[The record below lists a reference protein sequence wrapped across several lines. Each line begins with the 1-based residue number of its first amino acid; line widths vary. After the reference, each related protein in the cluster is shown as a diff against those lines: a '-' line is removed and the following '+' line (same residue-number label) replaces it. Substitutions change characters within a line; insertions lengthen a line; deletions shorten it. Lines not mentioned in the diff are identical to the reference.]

1 MQIPI
6 LNGVYTDQS
15 ADFRTSYPR
24 NLIPVPKSQGI
35 SSGYLRPADGV
46 DLLGT
51 GPGPDRGGIA
61 WNGVCYR
68 VMGSKFVKIEYD
80 GTLEVIQDIGGTD
93 IVGMDYSFDRLA
105 ICTEGILHYWD
116 GVALV
121 RVTDPDLGAVRDVL
135 WVDGYFMTTDGTS
148 LVVTELT
155 DPTQVNPLK
164 YGSAEVDPDSIQCLI
179 KIRDEPYAVGRYTIE
194 AYSNVGGSFFPFQRI
209 PGSFVSRGAVGRYS
223 ACFFMDTVAFV
234 GGGRNEPISVWSAI
248 NGTASK
254 LSTREID
261 QILAGYSETT
271 LSNECL
277 LETRIQDNHQFL
289 YVHLPNQTL
298 VYDAAGST
306 AVEEPVWFVLD
317 SGLLEKQRYRARGL
331 VRCYDKWIV
340 GDPVTGQYGTL
351 TNEHAYHYGDPICWE
366 FGTTILYNEGRGA
379 IVHELELVTLTG
391 RVDSDADPV
400 VWTSYTTDGETWSQ
414 EKPKRAGKR
423 GQRNVRLSWLQQGAM
438 RHWRAQKF
446 RGTSDAFLSFARLE
460 ARVEPL
466 NV

>member
-1 MQIPI
+1 
-6 LNGVYTDQS
+6 
-15 ADFRTSYPR
+15 
-24 NLIPVPKSQGI
+24 
-35 SSGYLRPADGV
+35 
-46 DLLGT
+46 
-51 GPGPDRGGIA
+51 
-61 WNGVCYR
+61 
-68 VMGSKFVKIEYD
+68 MGSKFVKIEYD

-351 TNEHAYHYGDPICWE
+351 TDSHSYQYGMPVCWE

-379 IVHELELVTLTG
+379 IIHELELVTLTG
-391 RVDSDADPV
+391 RVSADADPI
-400 VWTSYTTDGETWSQ
+400 VWTSYTLDGEIWSQ
-414 EKPKRAGKR
+414 EKPKRAGKM

-446 RGTSDAFLSFARLE
+446 RGTSDAFLSFSRLE

>member
-24 NLIPVPKSQGI
+24 NLIPVPKPQGI

-105 ICTEGILHYWD
+105 ICAEGILHYWD
-116 GVALV
+116 GDALV
-121 RVTDPDLGAVRDVL
+121 RVADPDLGAVRDVL
-135 WVDGYFMTTDGTS
+135 WVDGYFMITDGTS

-194 AYSNVGGSFFPFQRI
+194 AYSNVGGSFFPFQRN

-298 VYDAAGST
+298 VYDAAGSA

-340 GDPVTGQYGTL
+340 GDPITGQYGTL
-351 TNEHAYHYGDPICWE
+351 TDSHSYQYGMPVCWE

-379 IVHELELVTLTG
+379 IIHELELVTLTG
-391 RVDSDADPV
+391 GVSADADPI
-400 VWTSYTTDGETWSQ
+400 VWTSYTLDGEIWSQ
-414 EKPKRAGKR
+414 EKPKRAGKM

-446 RGTSDAFLSFARLE
+446 RGTSDAFLSFSRLE